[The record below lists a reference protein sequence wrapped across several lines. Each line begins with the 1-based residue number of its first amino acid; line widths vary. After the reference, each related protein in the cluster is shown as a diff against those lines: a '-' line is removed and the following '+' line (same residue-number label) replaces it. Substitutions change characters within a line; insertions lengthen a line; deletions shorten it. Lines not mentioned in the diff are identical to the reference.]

1 MDKFCNLSGQKVNI
15 SKFKIYISPNIVD
28 SIGVQMSCQFVILLT
43 NDLGIHLGTP
53 LLYGI
58 TKQTYGF
65 VVDKARKKLS
75 GWK

>member
-1 MDKFCNLSGQKVNI
+1 MSG
-15 SKFKIYISPNIVD
+15 
-28 SIGVQMSCQFVILLT
+28 QFVIPLT
-43 NDLGIHLGTP
+43 NDLVIHLGTP

-65 VVDKARKKLS
+65 VVDKVRKKLN